1 MTLTST
7 MVCVWQVTIQCLV
20 KGLLKE
26 DVTRAKV
33 SLWTASLVFR
43 SIAGWPTHERCLWRT
58 QCCLH
63 CEMTPAESEGAPA
76 SMIDLMAAK
85 SGAGGPQT
93 VKFDVYFSFAVAG

>member
-1 MTLTST
+1 MDCISSLPVHCRLAHSRTLP
-7 MVCVWQVTIQCLV
+7 V
-20 KGLLKE
+20 
-26 DVTRAKV
+26 A
-33 SLWTASLVFR
+33 
-43 SIAGWPTHERCLWRT
+43 

-76 SMIDLMAAK
+76 SMSDLMAAK